1 MSQQWAVHAPSAA
14 AGRDE
19 AVDDVDDDVED
30 DEPLGDGGEVR
41 S

>member
-19 AVDDVDDDVED
+19 AVDDVDDD
-30 DEPLGDGGEVR
+30 EPLGDGGEVR